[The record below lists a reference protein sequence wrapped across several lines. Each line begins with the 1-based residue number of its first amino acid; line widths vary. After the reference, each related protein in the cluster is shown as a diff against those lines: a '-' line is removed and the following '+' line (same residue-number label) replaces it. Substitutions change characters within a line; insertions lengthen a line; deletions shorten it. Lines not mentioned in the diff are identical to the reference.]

1 VHPLERAIRSSDG
14 ILSTAELHRRGFD
27 DDTIKLVVSYRKI
40 VPIRRGW
47 YASPDL
53 PRDAFL
59 AWRAGGRLTCLSAA
73 AHLGLWPHA
82 SDVVHVRVA
91 ANASRVERS
100 PFVVVHWSRGPTT
113 GTRVVVSI
121 DEMLATIGRCQP
133 REIFHAVRRAA
144 NR

>member
-53 PRDAFL
+53 PRDAFRQRR
-59 AWRAGGRLTCLSAA
+59 RARFGR
-73 AHLGLWPHA
+73 
-82 SDVVHVRVA
+82 R
-91 ANASRVERS
+91 NARHDRAL
-100 PFVVVHWSRGPTT
+100 PTPGDLPCGPSRG
-113 GTRVVVSI
+113 
-121 DEMLATIGRCQP
+121 
-133 REIFHAVRRAA
+133 
-144 NR
+144 

>member
-1 VHPLERAIRSSDG
+1 MHPLERAIRSSDG
-14 ILSTAELHRRGFD
+14 ILSTAELHRRGVD

-53 PRDAFL
+53 PRDAFRQRR
-59 AWRAGGRLTCLSAA
+59 RAR
-73 AHLGLWPHA
+73 
-82 SDVVHVRVA
+82 
-91 ANASRVERS
+91 
-100 PFVVVHWSRGPTT
+100 
-113 GTRVVVSI
+113 SI
-121 DEMLATIGRCQP
+121 DEMLATIGRCQH